1 MAKIAPLQTWQ
12 WALSDEAADLR
23 ACLPSDAPVSLL
35 TRLRQ
40 RWTPEQIAVVSELAS
55 ARQRAVR
62 KFPARGANLAADRSG
77 VEMASSARSAAHKAA
92 RFAACLG
99 GKADV
104 LDACCGIGGDTM
116 ALSDAGLRV
125 TALDLDEC
133 RAWMAGTNAGC
144 PWIAEDFLGHA
155 IETPGVHIDPARRS
169 GDTRSR
175 DPEAFQPPL
184 SDIVRRI
191 DGCRIAAIKLNP
203 GVHSDILPGGEIEII
218 SESGTLT
225 QAVLWMGEAATQSR
239 RATLLHADGTTHT
252 LTGEPERPY
261 ESTEI
266 GPWLH
271 GMDPALERA
280 DLVGAFLSASGLS
293 LVHPGTGLLTSD
305 GPSASPWTHSYRVL
319 EVMPWKPVTV
329 RHAVQALNAGI
340 VTVKTRAATV
350 DPDRLQREL
359 RGKGDRPL
367 TVFVLPIGDRVRAII
382 TEPAQAPA
390 PPTGRWPADGAGC
403 GGDTMAQA
411 GPS

>member
-1 MAKIAPLQTWQ
+1 
-12 WALSDEAADLR
+12 
-23 ACLPSDAPVSLL
+23 
-35 TRLRQ
+35 
-40 RWTPEQIAVVSELAS
+40 
-55 ARQRAVR
+55 
-62 KFPARGANLAADRSG
+62 
-77 VEMASSARSAAHKAA
+77 
-92 RFAACLG
+92 
-99 GKADV
+99 
-104 LDACCGIGGDTM
+104 M

-266 GPWLH
+266 GLWLH

-280 DLVGAFLSASGLS
+280 DLVGAFLSTSGLS

-305 GPSASPWTHSYRVL
+305 SPSASPWTHSYRVL

-367 TVFVLPIGDRVRAII
+367 TVFVLPIGERVRAII
-382 TEPAQAPA
+382 TESWKEPA
-390 PPTGRWPADGAGC
+390 PPPGRRPVDGAGC
-403 GGDTMAQA
+403 GGGTKAPA